1 MNYFVNYDNRE
12 VGRYDRLKLDNIESL
27 IDDYGNIIYK
37 FCIKISKNKEEDL
50 YQQTFLKV

>member
-1 MNYFVNYDNRE
+1 MNYFVNYDYRY
-12 VGRYDRLKLDNIESL
+12 VGRYDRLKLYNIESL